1 MILNHELIEC
11 RVRPYQ
17 QIEDG
22 AQMRLCSF
30 LIRKLSYFYFVV
42 PRRLAMLLVIPAEIV
57 EEEPS
62 ARPQEPLRQDDSE
75 PVGAPVLG
83 AIQEDEVVFRPDRSG
98 GVKALLDFGL
108 QKPGVSGKPLIKR
121 NPAAKPGLFST
132 SRGVGSRHCQRVES
146 TLVK

>member
-1 MILNHELIEC
+1 MRPAPPVILDHELIEC
-11 RVRPYQ
+11 GVRPDQ

-22 AQMRLCSF
+22 AQVRLYSF
-30 LIRKLSYFYFVV
+30 LIGKLGYFYFVV

-62 ARPQEPLRQDDSE
+62 ARPEEPLRQDDSE

-98 GVKALLDFGL
+98 RVKANTTYLG
-108 QKPGVSGKPLIKR
+108 
-121 NPAAKPGLFST
+121 AWLF
-132 SRGVGSRHCQRVES
+132 R
-146 TLVK
+146 

>member
-30 LIRKLSYFYFVV
+30 LIGKLGYFYFVV

-62 ARPQEPLRQDDSE
+62 ARPEEPLRQDDSE

-83 AIQEDEVVFRPDRSG
+83 AVQEDEVVFRLGGSG
-98 GVKALLDFGL
+98 IVRAFLDFGL
-108 QKPGVSGKPLIKR
+108 R
-121 NPAAKPGLFST
+121 NQVYVENRLPRVNPVAKPGLFQYFPG
-132 SRGVGSRHCQRVES
+132 RRVKP
-146 TLVK
+146 LPAG